1 MNAVRVSAL
10 STQEVHFGAMILL
23 LHGSDALA
31 IRRRMQALRDD
42 ADGGSGML
50 LTNQTT
56 IDGRDVKPGEIL
68 AQVMSPPFLSPKRLV
83 IVENLLDRYE
93 QSGDQRQSRSMDPL
107 KSLLDALEQGV
118 PPTTVLVF
126 TGGVLKRNPLLD
138 RFKRLPEV
146 EDADY
151 KSPEKDDLFRFIRDE
166 AAARG
171 VRFRSGPFRAAQPED
186 EEVARI
192 ADPAVLMATLLR
204 SETAGGEWHSDTLSI
219 VNELDKLAL
228 YTMGRDAT
236 VDEVY
241 ASCAG
246 QRESNRFAFTDAVMD
261 GDLRKAL
268 QALAML
274 RRDGES
280 PQALLGLLVTGYRMS
295 ATVID
300 LVDEGAS
307 SEEIGKAIRRPWPN
321 LRDRAIRRARGLGPA
336 GLKAAYGALVAAD
349 RTHKAG
355 EVDEDLAMEIL
366 VEQLAA
372 LAGTAAASGRR

>member
-1 MNAVRVSAL
+1 
-10 STQEVHFGAMILL
+10 MILL

-31 IRRRMQALRDD
+31 IRRRMQAVRDD

-50 LTNQTT
+50 MTNQTF
-56 IDGRDVKPGEIL
+56 IDGRDAKPGEIL
-68 AQVMSPPFLSPKRLV
+68 AQVMSPPFLAPKRLV
-83 IVENLLDRYE
+83 IVENLLDRFE
-93 QSGDQRQSRSMDPL
+93 QSGDQRQPRSLEPL
-107 KSLLDALEQGV
+107 KALLDVLEQGI

-126 TGGVLKRNPLLD
+126 TGGALKRNTLLD
-138 RFKRLPEV
+138 RLKRLPEV

-151 KSPEKDDLFRFIRDE
+151 AAPERDNLFRFVRDE

-171 VRFRSGPFRAAQPED
+171 LKFRNGPFKQAQPED
-186 EEVARI
+186 EEIARI
-192 ADPAVLMATLLR
+192 SDPAVLLATLLR
-204 SETAGGEWHSDTLSI
+204 FETAGGEWHSDTLSI

-228 YTMGRDAT
+228 YTMGREAT

-246 QRESNRFAFTDAVMD
+246 QRESNRFAFSDAVMD

-268 QALAML
+268 QALALL

-280 PQALLGLLVTGYRMS
+280 PLALLGLLITGYRMS

-300 LVDEGAS
+300 LLDDGATP
-307 SEEIGKAIRRPWPN
+307 EEIGKAIRRPWPN

-336 GLKAAYGALVAAD
+336 GLKAAYAALVAAD

-355 EVDEDLAMEIL
+355 EVDEDIAMEIL

-372 LAGTAAASGRR
+372 LAGTAAPGGRR